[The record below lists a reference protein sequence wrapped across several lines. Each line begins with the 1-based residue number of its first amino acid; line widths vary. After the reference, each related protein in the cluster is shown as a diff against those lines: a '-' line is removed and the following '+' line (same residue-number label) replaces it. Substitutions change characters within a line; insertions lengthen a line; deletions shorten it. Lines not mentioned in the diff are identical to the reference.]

1 MFCLNGFIKSYQC
14 HIQQFFGGAGF
25 STTVARRKTIV
36 QLVSL
41 GWCCK
46 PSPVGSRGKT
56 LEIYGYFAFSIA
68 QNIALLALQQGTLMK
83 LTPEIN
89 TFERLRVWVWNPN
102 QYTGFKIALDMAL
115 AIKRNLLY
123 VRQNSLPKVLQEM
136 TSTWKIKNKY
146 EAVCFKGYLCY
157 KTITSQN
164 VSFEAQVKNFFIL

>member
-1 MFCLNGFIKSYQC
+1 M
-14 HIQQFFGGAGF
+14 
-25 STTVARRKTIV
+25 

-41 GWCCK
+41 GWYCK

-102 QYTGFKIALDMAL
+102 QCTGFKIALDTAL

-164 VSFEAQVKNFFIL
+164 VPFEAQVKNFFIL